1 MPQITTIITRLPPAI
16 DGVGDYGLKV
26 ALELRVHHDLDTKF
40 IVGDPTWD
48 GEASIHGFEV
58 EKVQERNSQSLI
70 KALDSSET
78 VLLHYVG
85 YGYARRGCPT
95 WLIDGLATWYQKSPN
110 ADLVTMFHE
119 LYANGMIW
127 SSAFWTSPLQQNL
140 FKRLVR
146 LSDRSITSRE
156 DYKIKIS
163 QVMAGKHG
171 RVDQLPVFSNVGELN
186 QPIPLRQRQRRLVI
200 FGSAGWRCHAYRRSL
215 CHLESTCRDLEITE
229 IIDIGSA
236 LGFELPLVNQITVTA
251 VGVRSEEEISQYLS
265 EAIAGFLDYPT
276 EFLGKSTIFAAYCA
290 HGVLPVGVFYQ
301 NQKQPDGI
309 EVGKHLLLADRH
321 IGRIDLEVAEAIAS
335 QAYIWYQTHN
345 LSVHGRVFAAKLKI
359 NPSENSIL

>member
-16 DGVGDYGLKV
+16 DVVGDYGLKV
-26 ALELRVHHDLDTKF
+26 ALELREHHNLDTKF

-48 GEASIHGFEV
+48 GKASINGFEV
-58 EKVQERNSQSLI
+58 EKVRERNSQSLI
-70 KALDSSET
+70 KALDSSER

-95 WLIDGLATWYQKSPN
+95 WLIAGLETWYKKLPEAN
-110 ADLVTMFHE
+110 LVTMFHE
-119 LYANGMIW
+119 LYANGAIW
-127 SSAFWTSPLQQNL
+127 SSAFWTSPLQQSL

-156 DYKIKIS
+156 EYKIKIS
-163 QVMAGKHG
+163 QVMAGKHSQ
-171 RVDQLPVFSNVGELN
+171 VDQLPVFSTVGELS

-200 FGSAGWRCHAYRRSL
+200 FGSASWRCYAYRRSL
-215 CHLESTCRDLEITE
+215 AHLERICRDLEITE
-229 IIDIGSA
+229 IIDIGSGV
-236 LGFELPLVNQITVTA
+236 GFDLPLVNQITVTA
-251 VGVRSEEEISQYLS
+251 VGIRSVEEISQYLA

-290 HGVLPVGVFYQ
+290 YGVVPVGVFYP
-301 NQKQPDGI
+301 NQKPLDGL

-321 IGRIDLEVAEAIAS
+321 VGKIDLKLPEAIANH
-335 QAYIWYQTHN
+335 AYMWYQTHN
-345 LSVHGRVFAAKLKI
+345 LSVHGKIFAANL
-359 NPSENSIL
+359 NL